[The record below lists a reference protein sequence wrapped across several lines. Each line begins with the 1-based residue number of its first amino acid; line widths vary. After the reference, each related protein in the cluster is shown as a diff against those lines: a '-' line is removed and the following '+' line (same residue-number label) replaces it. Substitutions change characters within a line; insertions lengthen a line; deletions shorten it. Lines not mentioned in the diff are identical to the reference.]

1 VRLPGRR
8 SGPAPESLRGTAR
21 RPGSRTGV
29 RPLQRGQKVGVPR
42 PTRPARLTPAR
53 AAALLGIL
61 ASLGSIY
68 GLAET
73 SAFGYAR
80 AEIPSLNWTARTAIE
95 AAISIPTGSNLFRL
109 SVQPLEERIRRLP
122 AVADAT
128 VVVSLPD
135 TLVVQVT
142 EREAILV
149 WSAGASGF
157 LVDQDGVLFAVA
169 EPDATAAA
177 GLAVI
182 EDSRP
187 TSSDLAIGDT
197 LDPVDLDAATRLG
210 ALTPA
215 QVGSVAD
222 ALVVTVSEANG
233 FVVGTS
239 PVSWVAVFGLYTPS
253 LRTPELVPGQ
263 VRLLRSLL
271 DGRESMIAQVIL
283 ADAENGTFIPKPT
296 PAGATP

>member
-1 VRLPGRR
+1 
-8 SGPAPESLRGTAR
+8 
-21 RPGSRTGV
+21 
-29 RPLQRGQKVGVPR
+29 
-42 PTRPARLTPAR
+42 
-53 AAALLGIL
+53 
-61 ASLGSIY
+61 
-68 GLAET
+68 
-73 SAFGYAR
+73 
-80 AEIPSLNWTARTAIE
+80 
-95 AAISIPTGSNLFRL
+95 
-109 SVQPLEERIRRLP
+109 
-122 AVADAT
+122 VADAT

-149 WSAGASGF
+149 WLVGASGF

-169 EPDATAAA
+169 GPDATAAE

-187 TSSDLAIGDT
+187 TSSDLAIGDR

-210 ALTPA
+210 ALAPA

-239 PVSWVAVFGLYTPS
+239 PASWVAVFGLYTPS

-271 DGRESMIAQVIL
+271 DGRESIVAQVIL

-296 PAGATP
+296 PLGATP